1 MPFSRNA
8 SSTVAPG
15 NIGNIRPLEWDSR
28 GGLQKIEKRSSNAA
42 CRGSPLAQSRSK
54 THPAMDGKVLDL
66 FAVEGRRVWPSH
78 RLLHGYATSG
88 RNRPLAQTI
97 SCDGPRANKPSARI
111 WSSNTTR
118 AKIKTQT

>member
-8 SSTVAPG
+8 SRIVAPG
-15 NIGNIRPLEWDSR
+15 KWDSR
-28 GGLQKIEKRSSNAA
+28 GGLQKIEKGSSNGA

-54 THPAMDGKVLDL
+54 THPAMDGKGLDL

-97 SCDGPRANKPSARI
+97 SCDGPRANKPSAEFD
-111 WSSNTTR
+111 R
-118 AKIKTQT
+118 AI